1 MCVYIYIFIYLKR
14 LLLYFRSVYMVGIRI
29 SSNLFFKAKIIIRA
43 IMSLALTLLCGHL
56 QALPCFL
63 RLFLSI
69 PQYLAYCLLVHG

>member
-56 QALPCFL
+56 QALTCVL

>member
-56 QALPCFL
+56 QALTCFL

>member
-1 MCVYIYIFIYLKR
+1 MCVYIYIFICLKR

-56 QALPCFL
+56 QALTCFL